1 MVASLQININT
12 IRIADIDT
20 GSAVAIGNNYFFNWQ
35 SHSKTNNGFGR
46 INGDR
51 NSLSEAIA
59 RVDDPD
65 FQDMLSNEWQWE
77 RDFLRLLELE

>member
-1 MVASLQININT
+1 MVSLQINIHT

-35 SHSKTNNGFGR
+35 SHSKVNNGLGR

-51 NSLSEAIA
+51 NTLAEAIT

-65 FQDMLSNEWQWE
+65 YQDLLSYELQCE
-77 RDFLRLLELE
+77 RDFLRMLGR